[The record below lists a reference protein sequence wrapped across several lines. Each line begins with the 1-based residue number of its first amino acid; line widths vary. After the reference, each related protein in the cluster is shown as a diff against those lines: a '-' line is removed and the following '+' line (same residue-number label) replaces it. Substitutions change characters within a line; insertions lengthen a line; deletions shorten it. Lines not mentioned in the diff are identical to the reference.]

1 MNKSTEVGPETI
13 SLLKSG
19 NRPAFDEIYQHYS
32 SNLYLR
38 ILKMVKVQ
46 EVADELLQDI
56 FLKVWLKRDLI
67 DENQPFKAWIYK
79 IAQNC
84 IYDHYRLMAKDAKMR
99 QYLIDHY
106 SELYNETEEYLL
118 NKERR
123 AVLNLALD
131 RLPEKRKQIFMLCR
145 IEGKSYEEA
154 ASILNIS
161 PSTVS
166 NQLVKATKSMRD
178 YVFFHSKEFMI
189 FAIALHLSK

>member
-1 MNKSTEVGPETI
+1 MNKSMEVGLDTI

-19 NRPAFDEIYQHYS
+19 NRAAFDEVYHHYS

-46 EVADELLQDI
+46 EVADELLQDV

-67 DENQPFKAWIYK
+67 DEHQPIKAWIYK

-84 IYDHYRLMAKDAKMR
+84 IYDHYRLLAKDAKMR

-118 NKERR
+118 DKERR

-131 RLPEKRKQIFMLCR
+131 RLPEKKKTDFYAMPHRGEELRRSRIYIKHQSLNGKQPT
-145 IEGKSYEEA
+145 GKSYQKHEG
-154 ASILNIS
+154 LC
-161 PSTVS
+161 
-166 NQLVKATKSMRD
+166 
-178 YVFFHSKEFMI
+178 I
-189 FAIALHLSK
+189 FPFERVHDFRNCTAFK